1 MPPGIPVAT
10 VAINGAKNAGILACS
25 ILSISHPLLLKKM
38 NQFKEKMREEV
49 KLKNLKLEEVGL
61 DKYLKG
67 LQRDQTR
74 R

>member
-1 MPPGIPVAT
+1 MPPGVPVAT

-25 ILSISHPLLLKKM
+25 ILSISQPNLQKKL

-49 KLKNLKLEEVGL
+49 KQKNTKLEEVGL

-67 LQRDQTR
+67 LQKAQSR